1 MSVRVNCSSSYN
13 SFRDRGGCDRNQR
26 VTEVVTMTYRVTVAE
41 RMTMTV
47 RAFLWKVLLD
57 ELRDADCPTTPNL
70 SICSSRQQV
79 RPEDPT
85 ELDFSLEENAIP
97 PLFSDPK

>member
-41 RMTMTV
+41 RMTVTV

-57 ELRDADCPTTPNL
+57 ELPEADSPTTPNL
-70 SICSSRQQV
+70 SICSSGQQL

-85 ELDFSLEENAIP
+85 ELDFSLEENTIP

>member
-41 RMTMTV
+41 RMTVTV

-57 ELRDADCPTTPNL
+57 ELRDADCRITPNL